1 MPTVTYRGVFY
12 ESRRTDA
19 KGVWIRGKA
28 VAVSQE
34 WLNTHRHSLDSKNF
48 LIEGDEGETVDL
60 KDDGIPDVAWARK
73 DILKWLKDNGVKT
86 SGSYIT
92 KTAALDLVQSHL
104 NPTVVEEVL
113 NEKED
118 TKVTGSEE

>member
-1 MPTVTYRGVFY
+1 MPTVTYRGIYY
-12 ESRRTDA
+12 ESRRTDS
-19 KGVWIRGKA
+19 KGVWIRGKTEE
-28 VAVSQE
+28 VSQE

-60 KDDGIPDVAWARK
+60 KDDGIPDIAWARK

-92 KTAALDLVQSHL
+92 KTAALVLVDSHL
-104 NPTVVEEVL
+104 NPPVVEEVL
-113 NEKED
+113 SEVED
-118 TKVTGSEE
+118 TTETGSEE

>member
-1 MPTVTYRGVFY
+1 VPTVTYRGVFY
-12 ESRRTDA
+12 ESRRTDS
-19 KGVWIRGKA
+19 KGVWVRGKP
-28 VAVSQE
+28 VEVSQE
-34 WLNTHRHSLDSKNF
+34 WVEKYAHTLGKDF
-48 LIEGDEGETVDL
+48 LIEGYEPKTVDL

>member
-12 ESRRTDA
+12 ESRRTDS
-19 KGVWIRGKA
+19 KGVWVRGKP
-28 VAVSQE
+28 VEVSQE
-34 WLNTHRHSLDSKNF
+34 WLEKYAHTLGKDF
-48 LIEGDEGETVDL
+48 LIEGYEPKTVDL

>member
-12 ESRRTDA
+12 ESRRTDS
-19 KGVWIRGKA
+19 KGVWIRGKP
-28 VAVSQE
+28 VEVSQE
-34 WLNTHRHSLDSKNF
+34 WLEKYAHTLGKDF
-48 LIEGDEGETVDL
+48 LIEGYEPKTVDL

>member
-12 ESRRTDA
+12 ESRRTDS
-19 KGVWIRGKA
+19 KGVWVRGKP
-28 VAVSQE
+28 VEVSQE
-34 WLNTHRHSLDSKNF
+34 WVEKYAHTLGKDF
-48 LIEGDEGETVDL
+48 LIEGYEPKTVDL